1 MLERKHP
8 KDKCLFAGPWITAYS
23 LREESQ
29 IRKDNLLA
37 TIPLLKKE
45 WKVSFDFKAN
55 NFVGVSQLLQMTIG
69 GKGVGSGAKYGD
81 RTPAIWTHSSK
92 GFLISSAVGGRYS
105 YAKYFKALPEAG
117 EWINIEVG
125 QELKESE
132 TIYSISI
139 GGKKVFSI
147 RNSKPSAFENVQVFT
162 SSSWYSP
169 VSGFIKNLLIQNKN
183 DGRLIL
189 SLFMFIRQYL
199 FRYWRWLL
207 IWLDIFILPSGR
219 TLTKEEHPSCNPSY
233 THQGV
238 ESVLRIQPT
247 KLQLQGICADPADD
261 HRRQEW

>member
-69 GKGVGSGAKYGD
+69 GKGIGSGAKYGD
-81 RTPAIWTHSSK
+81 RTPAIWTHPSR

-105 YAKYFKALPEAG
+105 YAKYFKALPAAG

-125 QELKESE
+125 QQLQASE
-132 TIYSISI
+132 IIYSISI
-139 GGKKVFSI
+139 GGKELFST
-147 RNSKPSAFENVQVFT
+147 RNSEPSEFDNVQVFAC
-162 SSSWYSP
+162 SNWYSP
-169 VSGFIKNLLIQNKN
+169 VSGFIKNLMIQNKN
-183 DGRLIL
+183 YGRLI
-189 SLFMFIRQYL
+189 
-199 FRYWRWLL
+199 
-207 IWLDIFILPSGR
+207 
-219 TLTKEEHPSCNPSY
+219 
-233 THQGV
+233 
-238 ESVLRIQPT
+238 
-247 KLQLQGICADPADD
+247 
-261 HRRQEW
+261 